1 METYEGN
8 EMGSGL
14 SYALAIAKKD
24 LVTQMRKRF
33 EAFSMFLFAI
43 IAVFVLGLVLSSST
57 FIIPDPVARL
67 QVMTEVGSGMLW
79 VVVFFTGMFGFS
91 PVFISESETGT
102 LKGLSLA
109 PIPGWSIYLGKVIYG
124 FLLMGLVELFLVPIA
139 MGLLG
144 FAFAPDISPFFILI
158 TFILGTLD
166 LAAVGAMASALTMP
180 AESKATVY
188 PIVYFPTATT
198 ALILLVEITRML
210 AIGIPIVGPGI
221 FEMLILLSGHV
232 FAMVVLSAAVF
243 QYTLTA

>member
-1 METYEGN
+1 MVTYEVN
-8 EMGSGL
+8 VMGSGF

-24 LVTQMRKRF
+24 LITQMRKRF

-43 IAVFVLGLVLSSST
+43 IAVFVLGLVLFSST
-57 FIIPDPVARL
+57 FIIADSPTRI
-67 QVMTEVGSGMLW
+67 QVMTEIGSGMLW

-109 PIPGWSIYLGKVIYG
+109 PIPGWSVYLGKVIYG
-124 FLLMGLVELFLVPIA
+124 FLLMGLVEIFLVPIA

-144 FAFAPDISPFFILI
+144 FAFAPEISPLYILV
-158 TFILGTLD
+158 TFVLGTLD

-210 AIGIPIVGPGI
+210 AIGLPIIGPGI
-221 FEMLILLSGHV
+221 IELLILLLGHV
-232 FAMVVLSAAVF
+232 FAMVMLSAAVF
-243 QYTLTA
+243 QFTLTA

>member
-1 METYEGN
+1 
-8 EMGSGL
+8 MGTGL
-14 SYALAIAKKD
+14 SYALDIAKKD
-24 LVTQMRKRF
+24 LVIQMRKRF
-33 EAFSMFLFAI
+33 EAFAMFLFAI

-57 FIIPDPVARL
+57 FIIPDSAIRR
-67 QVMTEVGSGMLW
+67 QVMNEVGSGMLW

-91 PVFISESETGT
+91 PVFISESDTGT

-109 PIPGWSIYLGKVIYG
+109 PIPGWSVYLGKVIYG
-124 FLLMGLVELFLVPIA
+124 FVLMSVVEIFLVPIS

-144 FAFAPDISPFFILI
+144 FSFYRGISPLLTLI
-158 TFILGTLD
+158 TFILGTVD

-198 ALILLVEITRML
+198 ALVLLVEITRML
-210 AIGIPIVGPGI
+210 VIGIPIVGPSI
-221 FEMLILLSGHV
+221 FELLILLSGHV

-243 QYTLTA
+243 QFTLTA

>member
-1 METYEGN
+1 METYEAN

-43 IAVFVLGLVLSSST
+43 IAVFVLGLVLSSAT
-57 FIIPDPVARL
+57 FIVPDPDTRL
-67 QVMTEVGSGMLW
+67 IVMTEIGAGMLW

-109 PIPGWSIYLGKVIYG
+109 PIPAWSIYLGKVIYG
-124 FLLMGLVELFLVPIA
+124 FILMGLVELFLVPIS

-144 FAFAPDISPFFILI
+144 FTFAADVSPIFILA
-158 TFILGTLD
+158 TFCLGTLD

-210 AIGIPIVGPGI
+210 AIGIPLVGPGI
-221 FEMLILLSGHV
+221 FELLVILSGHV
-232 FAMVVLSAAVF
+232 FAMVTLSATVF
-243 QYTLTA
+243 HFTLTS

>member
-1 METYEGN
+1 
-8 EMGSGL
+8 MGSGL
-14 SYALAIAKKD
+14 TYALVIAKKD
-24 LVTQMRKRF
+24 LVAQMRKRF

-43 IAVFVLGLVLSSST
+43 IAVFVLGLVLSSAT
-57 FIIPDPVARL
+57 FIVPDSETRL
-67 QVMTEVGSGMLW
+67 RVLTEVGAGMLW

-109 PIPGWSIYLGKVIYG
+109 PIPAWSVYLGKVIYG
-124 FLLMGLVELFLVPIA
+124 FVLMGLVELFLVPIS

-144 FAFAPDISPFFILI
+144 FTFSAEISPALI
-158 TFILGTLD
+158 IATFCLGTLD

-210 AIGIPIVGPGI
+210 AIGLPLVGPGI
-221 FEMLILLSGHV
+221 VDLMILLSGHV
-232 FAMVVLSAAVF
+232 FVMVMLSAAVF
-243 QYTLTA
+243 NFTLTS

>member
-1 METYEGN
+1 
-8 EMGSGL
+8 MGSGI

-57 FIIPDPVARL
+57 FIVPDPETRL
-67 QVMTEVGSGMLW
+67 RVTTEIGSGMLW
-79 VVVFFTGMFGFS
+79 VVIFFTGMFGFS
-91 PVFISESETGT
+91 PVFISEAETGT

-109 PIPGWSIYLGKVIYG
+109 PIPGWSVYLGKVIYG
-124 FLLMGLVELFLVPIA
+124 FILMGLVELFLVPIA

-144 FAFAPDISPFFILI
+144 FSFASDISPLLI
-158 TFILGTLD
+158 VATFVLGTLD

-210 AIGIPIVGPGI
+210 AIGIPIIGPGI
-221 FEMLILLSGHV
+221 SELLILLGGHV
-232 FAMVVLSAAVF
+232 FAMVTLSAAVF
-243 QYTLTA
+243 QFTLTA